1 MAVSKANVIVAK
13 PKVTGG
19 ISVAPLGTTL
29 PTDPS
34 AELPAAFNAVG
45 YITSDGVTRSQD
57 RGADTIAAWGGST
70 IAVIYGEQSAT
81 VQFSVAEY
89 LNEAAL
95 ALVYGDANVKVTAAT
110 TTKGKKI
117 DIAGDLSSAPHRVVA
132 LQVFSGDA
140 KGLIV
145 FPDFVA
151 TEVGDTTF
159 VDSDLAAHDITGTL
173 LADANGKYWYEHW
186 DDGQVAAA

>member
-1 MAVSKANVIVAK
+1 MANSKTNVIVAK

-29 PTDPS
+29 PIDPATD
-34 AELPAAFNAVG
+34 LGAAFTAVG

-70 IAVIYGEQSAT
+70 IAVTYGEQSAT

-110 TTKGKKI
+110 TTKAKKI
-117 DIAGDLSSAPHRVVA
+117 DSQVVDAGRVFGMKPNTA
-132 LQVFSGDA
+132 W
-140 KGLIV
+140 IV
-145 FPDFVA
+145 FGVIVTLA
-151 TEVGDTTF
+151 VVGAVVIF
-159 VDSDLAAHDITGTL
+159 R
-173 LADANGKYWYEHW
+173 
-186 DDGQVAAA
+186 